1 MGRKSREKGKRGER
15 EFAKYCREHGYDCR
29 RGQQYSGLGGDDVV
43 GLPNIHIE
51 VKRTERL
58 NLRDAVNQ
66 SVRDADGKLAIVAHR
81 KNNED
86 WVIIMTGED
95 FFRLYAKS
103 SYGGSNELDT
113 SKSI

>member
-15 EFAKYCREHGYDCR
+15 EFAKYCRDHGYDCR

-58 NLRDAVNQ
+58 LSLIHIWQMRKKIEIARETTPILNFQ
-66 SVRDADGKLAIVAHR
+66 GGKGYFIPTETEQHL
-81 KNNED
+81 
-86 WVIIMTGED
+86 VI
-95 FFRLYAKS
+95 RRCV
-103 SYGGSNELDT
+103 
-113 SKSI
+113 